1 MARVRAAAE
10 PVTRITLDL
19 GQGGRIYDGVGGVLG
34 GGGNARYLMD
44 YPAAQRQQILKYL
57 FKPDYGASLQI
68 LKLEIGGDADTTDG
82 AEPSIEH
89 TRGHINCHAGY
100 ELAIAKQAVRL
111 NPGLRLYGLQWA
123 APGWV
128 GQSAAAASPRA
139 TSTTCWTGW
148 AAPGAGPADRLPG
161 RLERVRLG
169 SAPEL
174 VEIAACGAGPA
185 RLPPGAARRAGLH
198 RRG

>member
-1 MARVRAAAE
+1 M
-10 PVTRITLDL
+10 
-19 GQGGRIYDGVGGVLG
+19 YDGVGGVLG

-44 YPAAQRQQILKYL
+44 YPAAQRQQILNYL

-100 ELAIAKQAVRL
+100 EFAIAKQAVRL
-111 NPGLRLYGLQWA
+111 NPGLRLYALQWA

-128 GQSAAAASPRA
+128 GQRGDPFHHARYRLPAGLAGLCPA
-139 TSTTCWTGW
+139 
-148 AAPGAGPADRLPG
+148 AGPADQLPG
-161 RLERVRLG
+161 WLERVRLG
-169 SAPEL
+169 
-174 VEIAACGAGPA
+174 
-185 RLPPGAARRAGLH
+185 
-198 RRG
+198 